1 MTTFLTIGAI
11 GVVLLLV
18 ALVLGDHMDGA
29 FDALGGGDWFTG
41 ASLAGFLGGL
51 GFGGAIALDLTGSV
65 GLATAVGAAFGLLL
79 GALAAWAVIKLRHI
93 GDAST
98 PSQRSLIGLS
108 GIVITDIPVNGYGE
122 IRVINAGHLTK
133 LSARCDLPVP
143 AGTEVW
149 ISESLS
155 ATAVRVEPVR
165 SPLEGA

>member
-1 MTTFLTIGAI
+1 MTTFLTIGGI
-11 GVVLLLV
+11 GVFLLLA
-18 ALVLGDHMDGA
+18 ALILGDHMDGA

-51 GFGGAIALDLTGSV
+51 GFGGAIVLDLTGSV
-65 GLATAVGAAFGLLL
+65 GLASALGSAFGLGL

-93 GDAST
+93 GDESA
-98 PSQRSLIGLS
+98 PSQRSIIGLS
-108 GIVITDIPVNGYGE
+108 ATVITDIPADGYGE

-133 LSARCDLPVP
+133 LAARCAYPVP

-155 ATAVRVEPVR
+155 ATAVRVESIRP
-165 SPLEGA
+165 PLEGA

>member
-1 MTTFLTIGAI
+1 MATFLTIGAI
-11 GVVLLLV
+11 GVALLLV

-51 GFGGAIALDLTGSV
+51 GFGGAIALDLTGSAGV
-65 GLATAVGAAFGLLL
+65 ATVIGALFGLLL

-93 GDAST
+93 GNESA

-108 GIVITDIPVNGYGE
+108 GIVITDIPKDGYGE

-143 AGTEVW
+143 TGTEVW

-165 SPLEGA
+165 QPLEGA